1 MKDKIRSWLQLFR
14 AQTAPATILLVLVS
28 YLAGGSFRIEAL
40 PIGLLALFAH
50 WLSFGHNS
58 LMDTAMGYDLKDPS
72 KKHHPLVS
80 GRLSLHSA
88 HNVIHW
94 GLSILILIASI
105 MTLLWSPNPALA
117 LFSLML
123 WVAFGH
129 AYNDGLSKESLF
141 SFVPISICMVGAGL
155 WGWFLSH
162 STLDLMG
169 WLLIGYYFFTI
180 LFQIS
185 WSGHL
190 KDIQQ
195 KERSNILVKMGA
207 EVRDDVFYP
216 GASRIY
222 AWVIKAINLYFGYL
236 LLMLNKDLVR
246 LVWVVLLTFLA
257 VVLLDKLT
265 KTRFYD
271 RDKDLFNMSAMEV
284 VTIYLPI
291 PLVLPWLESVVLM
304 LFGIIYFV
312 MFNFWLWSKPYPKV

>member
-1 MKDKIRSWLQLFR
+1 V
-14 AQTAPATILLVLVS
+14 QTAPATILLILVS

-105 MTLLWSPNPALA
+105 MTLLWSPNPTLA

-123 WVAFGH
+123 WVSFGH

-141 SFVPISICMVGAGL
+141 SFVPISLCMVGAGL

-162 STLDLMG
+162 STLNLMG

-185 WSGHL
+185 YSGHL
-190 KDIQQ
+190 KEIQQ
-195 KERSNILVKMGA
+195 KERSNILIKMGA
-207 EVRDDVFYP
+207 EVRDGVFYP
-216 GASRIY
+216 GYARIY
-222 AWVIKAINLYFGYL
+222 AWVIKAINLFFGYL
-236 LLMLNKDLVR
+236 LLGLRQGLVR
-246 LVWVVLLTFLA
+246 LVFVVILSSLA
-257 VVLLDKLT
+257 LFILDKLT
-265 KTRFYD
+265 KPRPYN
-271 RDKDLFNMSAMEV
+271 RGQDLFNMSCMEI

-291 PLVLPWLESVVLM
+291 PLVLPWLESIVLM
-304 LFGIIYFV
+304 LFGVAYFIAL
-312 MFNFWLWSKPYPKV
+312 NFWLWGKPYPRV